1 MSAFLSYLLHGIA
14 VGCGFALLASGLII
28 IYRVTRVVNLAQGTF
43 AVAAA
48 FTAATLLS
56 SGVPHGLAELVTVL
70 VAALLGVLAGVVAVI
85 KPGTSPQAS
94 LIATLGLAIFGY
106 AIEILLWG
114 DQPRSFAGLGGSFE
128 LGGLEFPK
136 QYALIVVVTLL
147 VFGLLDAFFELT
159 YVGKALSACASNPYA
174 ARLVGINVRRMS
186 LWGFALGGAL
196 GGVAGVL
203 LTPMSP
209 VSYDTDVVFFVNGFA
224 AAILAGLKRPLY
236 ALGGGVA
243 LGVAEAL
250 VAGYSKA
257 SYQSAFAL
265 VLTVVI
271 VVVQSARNRGAGM
284 AEES

>member
-1 MSAFLSYLLHGIA
+1 MHGIA
-14 VGCGFALLASGLII
+14 VGCGFALLASGIII
-28 IYRVTRVVNLAQGTF
+28 IYRITRVVNLAQGMF

-48 FTAATLLS
+48 FTASTLLS
-56 SGVPHGLAELVTVL
+56 SGVPHGVAEVL
-70 VAALLGVLAGVVAVI
+70 TLGVAALLGVGVGAVAVL

-94 LIATLGLAIFGY
+94 LIATLGVAILAY

-114 DQPRSFAGLGGSFE
+114 DQPRSFEGLTGSWAFWE
-128 LGGLEFPK
+128 LEFPK
-136 QYALIVVVTLL
+136 QYALVVVVTLIL
-147 VFGLLDAFFELT
+147 FALLDAFFEFT

-174 ARLVGINVRRMS
+174 ARLVGINVVRMS
-186 LWGFALGGAL
+186 LCGFALGGTL

-209 VSYDTDVVFFVNGFA
+209 VSYDTDLHFFVNGFA

-243 LGVAEAL
+243 LGVAEAM
-250 VAGYSKA
+250 VAGYAKA

-271 VVVQSARNRGAGM
+271 VVVQGLRNPSARM
-284 AEES
+284 AEE